1 MILKTERESV
11 SLSGLT
17 IIIVKIC
24 PKLSLLQV
32 KTADLPISLVSSDIY
47 QNSLRQNDEISSSVS
62 AIEQLDG
69 TASITLSK
77 AAEATVLTNVNKQM
91 AEKGIQ
97 NLKDLVAA
105 IGNISQANQNVVSTV
120 NKSNDDLTNISLMIS
135 EIAEKTSQINDIV
148 FQAKL
153 LSFNASVE
161 AARAG
166 EHGRGFAVVAE
177 EIGSLA
183 VRSGSAADEINQMVT
198 TYQGQ
203 IQDIVE
209 ASSTAIVNNVKMA
222 SEKIDLG
229 QNLASSCTETFDLVV
244 KNSDQVNSIV

>member
-1 MILKTERESV
+1 M
-11 SLSGLT
+11 
-17 IIIVKIC
+17 
-24 PKLSLLQV
+24 SLLQV

>member
-1 MILKTERESV
+1 
-11 SLSGLT
+11 
-17 IIIVKIC
+17 
-24 PKLSLLQV
+24 
-32 KTADLPISLVSSDIY
+32 
-47 QNSLRQNDEISSSVS
+47 
-62 AIEQLDG
+62 
-69 TASITLSK
+69 
-77 AAEATVLTNVNKQM
+77 M